1 METTKRTLIILTATV
16 SPMVD
21 VVRANPEAR
30 LNDYLKALE
39 RWWQEFKSLPVD
51 ILFCENSGYDLKS
64 LRDWIV
70 LMNAGNRIRVFQFN
84 GDKSLVANSG
94 KGAGEAEMFDECFH
108 NNLISGY
115 DYILKSTGRLFVSNA
130 RHLLEQTINKGSDW
144 AISFR
149 SPLDFVDARFF
160 IIKLELFD
168 AYLLGLG
175 KEVNDKQGAYIEH
188 AMLRRVC
195 RAISDGHKW
204 GQFEELPRYEGVG
217 GTDGKQ
223 HSSLLGNLRY
233 FVKNGLHRLGIKFGI
248 YWYL

>member
-84 GDKSLVANSG
+84 GDKSLVANLG
-94 KGAGEAEMFDECFH
+94 KGAGEAEIFDECFH

-160 IIKLELFD
+160 IVKLELFH

-175 KEVNDKQGAYIEH
+175 IEVNDKQGAYIEH

-195 RAISDGHKW
+195 RAISDGHQW

-217 GTDGKQ
+217 GTDGKK

-233 FVKNGLHRLGIKFGI
+233 FVKNGIHRLGIRFGI